1 MAKLNSYKRIISG
14 DYPTEDQKLVE
25 QLGVPLNSGFS
36 DLFYA
41 LSNRL
46 TFDDNFF
53 CTVKSVDVI
62 SDSNGAPTTKTSIS
76 LTSTSPVRG
85 VIVIAV
91 TNATNPTTY
100 PTSTPFISFTQNG
113 QALYIDNITGLVAN
127 NRYNITL
134 IALN

>member
-14 DYPTEDQKLVE
+14 DYPQEDQKLVE
-25 QLGVPLNSGFS
+25 QLGVPLNSALS

-46 TFDDNFF
+46 TFEDNFF
-53 CTVKSVDVI
+53 STVKSVDVI
-62 SDSNGAPTTKTSIS
+62 ADANGNPTTRTSIA

-85 VIVIAV
+85 VLVIAAV
-91 TNATNPTTY
+91 NATS
-100 PTSTPFISFTQNG
+100 PTSYATGTPFVSFTQNG
-113 QALYIDNITGLVAN
+113 QALYIDNITGLVPN